1 MGYWTLRYWT
11 AYRLLDAR
19 WAIGCCSYSVGPP
32 EPETEEHKVEH
43 IFEHVFM
50 QQLKPFRVM
59 FNSDGDKC
67 DTQYIK

>member
-1 MGYWTLRYWT
+1 MNS
-11 AYRLLDAR
+11 AVIVRLLCGYCAVR
-19 WAIGCCSYSVGPP
+19 VGKLCPP

-43 IFEHVFM
+43 IFEYIFM